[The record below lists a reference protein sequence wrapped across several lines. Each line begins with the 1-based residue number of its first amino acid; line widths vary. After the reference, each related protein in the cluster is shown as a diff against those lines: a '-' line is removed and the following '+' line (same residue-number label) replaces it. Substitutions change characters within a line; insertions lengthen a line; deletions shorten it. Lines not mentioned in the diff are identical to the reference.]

1 MRNKNNK
8 DVIEKGSSCYWYFW
22 HLANDGAKGILD
34 NALLFVFRGLIP
46 IYYAGFLLHQ
56 FGRKKNIP
64 KKYPVISVGNITLGG
79 TGKSPCVEFLTKKLL
94 SRKTRVGLLTTGY
107 GRKDKDDRKLVF
119 SEMRNNVDVE
129 RIGDESYLFSKHFS
143 EVPVFISCNR
153 AKNFL
158 RATQEKECDV
168 FIMDDG
174 FQYPCIDKDLEILL
188 INKRN
193 PFGNGHLLPGGI
205 LREPIGS
212 IKRAD
217 LIILTHTDEY
227 NLSSEEYKNSMNV
240 CNFLSNKL
248 DKIPILES
256 IHQPLYFEDGFSSK
270 KYQPE
275 ELIHKKLLSLS
286 SLADPLSFEESL
298 RKLGLNTV
306 KKIRFP
312 DHYIYK
318 TKDIAWLS
326 SIAKKEN
333 IDFIVTTEKDWVR
346 FPKDSKISVPT
357 LCLVIDF
364 KIIKGEEILDNLL
377 NQVLEE
383 YKV

>member
-8 DVIEKGSSCYWYFW
+8 DIIEKGSNCYWYFW
-22 HLANDGAKGILD
+22 HLANEGAEGIID
-34 NALLFVFRGLIP
+34 NALLFALRCLSP

-94 SRKTRVGLLTTGY
+94 SRKRRVGLLTTGY

-119 SEMRNNVDVE
+119 SEMRNSVDVE
-129 RIGDESYLFSKHFS
+129 EVGDESYLFSKHFS
-143 EVPVFISCNR
+143 EVPVFISRNR

-158 RATQEKECDV
+158 RATKEKECNV

-193 PFGNGHLLPGGI
+193 PFGNGSLFPGGI

-212 IKRAD
+212 INRAD
-217 LIILTHTDEY
+217 LIILTHADEY
-227 NLSSEEYKNSMNV
+227 SPENKDIKLPNMLSQKAT
-240 CNFLSNKL
+240 
-248 DKIPILES
+248 KIPVLES
-256 IHQPLYFEDGFSSK
+256 IHQPLYFENNLSGE
-270 KYQPE
+270 KYKFE
-275 ELIHKKLLSLS
+275 ELTDKKLLSLS

-298 RKLGLNTV
+298 TKLGLKV
-306 KKIRFP
+306 VRKVRFP

-318 TKDIAWLS
+318 QEDVEWLS
-326 SIAKKEN
+326 EITRKET
-333 IDFIVTTEKDWVR
+333 IDFIVTTEKDRVR
-346 FPKDSKISVPT
+346 LPKGLETLIPT
-357 LCLVIDF
+357 LCLVMDF
-364 KIIKGEEILDNLL
+364 KIIKGEEILDNMI
-377 NQVLEE
+377 NRMLEE